1 MGRVLF
7 AAPTCRTAHCVA
19 RRRQRR
25 RPQVTQCVRA
35 LWLNCFRVLKFCRFV
50 TAAPVRERKAHKQ
63 QGSQAPDH
71 RIRPSISKP
80 AQNWQDQ
87 RAYKGEKRASSSVIA
102 TTALHFQGGAK
113 PPASDAGL
121 KQRQV
126 HQPSQAA
133 HADAY
138 PQQASFGAQSKWG
151 KFSEQKQQ
159 QQQQQQ
165 QQPSSSKWGAFV
177 DSQVTSHSI
186 CIRDDDDGAF
196 ATCFD

>member
-1 MGRVLF
+1 
-7 AAPTCRTAHCVA
+7 
-19 RRRQRR
+19 
-25 RPQVTQCVRA
+25 
-35 LWLNCFRVLKFCRFV
+35 V

-63 QGSQAPDH
+63 HGSQCSDGLDH

-80 AQNWQDQ
+80 AQNWREQ
-87 RAYKGEKRASSSVIA
+87 RAYKGETRVPSRAIA
-102 TTALHFQGGAK
+102 TTALHFHGATTTT

-138 PQQASFGAQSKWG
+138 PQRESFGAQSKWSN
-151 KFSEQKQQ
+151 FSEQKQQ
-159 QQQQQQ
+159 QQQQQQHHHQQQQQ

-177 DSQVTSHSI
+177 DSHVTSHSP
-186 CIRDDDDGAF
+186 CVRDDDDDGAF